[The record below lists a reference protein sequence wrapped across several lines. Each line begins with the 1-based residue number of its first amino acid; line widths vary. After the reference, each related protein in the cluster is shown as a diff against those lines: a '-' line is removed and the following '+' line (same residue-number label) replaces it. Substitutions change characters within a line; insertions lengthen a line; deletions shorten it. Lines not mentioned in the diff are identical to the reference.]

1 MRARYINAVGFLVF
15 SCQSSGMTT
24 SQPTLLAASGVQGG
38 KAQYFYGCRRHLA
51 LAATGTVAFAII
63 LWEYATLLPEE
74 IRLYRRSVWTTTPP
88 YGFLALRYGSILA
101 TFPVLFLSTAE
112 NVHCQV
118 GVVLVVASSGI
129 IFAIRTSLLWS
140 DDWNVR
146 GALSGLLGI
155 VTVCWIAVATQ
166 YRAVTAP
173 VHLFGSNCR
182 VFSTAPWMPLG
193 NAVFTSFLLITLILT
208 LLKFRSHLPRD
219 SLVIHLI
226 YRANLLY
233 LLGTTLTA
241 ATAFLIQII
250 SPPSSPLALCTQ
262 PIATV
267 FIVAFGTRAFR
278 NMALANALDA
288 DRTAGLPMA
297 DMSKSPSIFSDESE
311 MRFAPAPNPPPTRS
325 LPAPTASIGTPRSPI
340 TGPTRPRLAHRQLES
355 TSHGRLHC
363 PCRPLRTCPFS
374 SPPGSYTAESLLS
387 ASVSVFSSSM
397 QSTSPLRPSR
407 SGPDS
412 YYMNTDQPPPGSAS
426 YPSRSPLSDSL
437 HQPRAV

>member
-1 MRARYINAVGFLVF
+1 
-15 SCQSSGMTT
+15 
-24 SQPTLLAASGVQGG
+24 
-38 KAQYFYGCRRHLA
+38 A

-74 IRLYRRSVWTTTPP
+74 IRLYRRNVWTTTPP

-112 NVHCQV
+112 NVHCQVAASFTQV

-182 VFSTAPWMPLG
+182 VLPTAPWMPLG

-250 SPPSSPLALCTQ
+250 SPPSSPLAVCTQ

-297 DMSKSPSIFSDESE
+297 DISKSPSIFSDESE

-325 LPAPTASIGTPRSPI
+325 LPPVLTRSRSTASIGTPRSPI
-340 TGPTRPRLAHRQLES
+340 TGPTRPRLRTGNSSRPPTAGS
-355 TSHGRLHC
+355 TA
-363 PCRPLRTCPFS
+363 PADPFAPAPFS

-437 HQPRAV
+437 HQPHAL